1 MEILTRSGSVRDR
14 VALWRRAGER
24 VALLPTAGTL
34 HKGHL
39 RLVAEA
45 QERARRVVVSV
56 FAPAA
61 GRDAPFSETDREL
74 LNNVGA
80 DLVFAPPIQ
89 ELYPFGT
96 DSPTSVAVPLVVP
109 PLGAMLGPVETAI
122 GLTLL
127 LKLLHVVV
135 PDIAV
140 FGERDFLQLVAV
152 RRMVA
157 DLFLPVEILSCETL
171 RESDGLALASSNR
184 LLSAEQRRIAPGL
197 YAALHQIGRQID
209 AGARDY
215 ATLEEQGLAAL
226 AQAGL
231 EPDYFAIRAAL
242 DLSLVHS
249 KTRDLVLL
257 AGAKL
262 GTMRIFDNLRVRLV
276 DRF

>member
-1 MEILTRSGSVRDR
+1 METLTRNGSVRDR
-14 VALWRRAGER
+14 VALWRKAGER

-45 QERARRVVVSV
+45 QERAERVVVSV
-56 FAPAA
+56 FAAAA
-61 GRDAPFSETDREL
+61 GRDAPLSGTDRDL
-74 LNNVGA
+74 LKNVGA

-89 ELYPFGT
+89 EMYPLGT
-96 DSPTSVAVPLVVP
+96 DACTSVAAPLDVPLP
-109 PLGAMLGPVETAI
+109 GAMLAPAEIGT

-127 LKLLHVVV
+127 LKLLHVVA

-140 FGERDFLQLVAV
+140 FGERDFVQLIAV

-157 DLFLPVEILSCETL
+157 DLFVPVEIVSCETL
-171 RESDGLALASSNR
+171 RETDGLALASSNR
-184 LLSAEQRRIAPGL
+184 LLGAEQRRIAPGL
-197 YAALHQIGRQID
+197 HAGLREIGRLID

-215 ATLEEQGLAAL
+215 ASLEEQGLATL

-262 GTMRIFDNLRVRLV
+262 GTMRIIDNLRVRLV
-276 DRF
+276 DRY